1 MSAAG
6 SHALGLHLT
15 QAGLSTGRRPEEGGK
30 GKEKKEGKKRNRDRE
45 ITGGVQQRV
54 QLPACLPAVCVPGM
68 EGGLTS

>member
-15 QAGLSTGRRPEEGGK
+15 QVGLSTGRRPEGEGGK

-45 ITGGVQQRV
+45 ITGGV
-54 QLPACLPAVCVPGM
+54 
-68 EGGLTS
+68 